1 MDDGAQD
8 AVVQWFWQ
16 QLKEFFVDGY
26 TNLCVSGT
34 PVSSPVVNF
43 SNCCNTLILYA
54 YLHRFQL
61 HGPHT
66 FTSQTPMLIPY
77 SLLKKSESSLII
89 S

>member
-1 MDDGAQD
+1 M
-8 AVVQWFWQ
+8 QWFRQ

-26 TNLCVSGT
+26 TNLCISGT
-34 PVSSPVVNF
+34 IVSSPVVNF
-43 SNCCNTLILYA
+43 SNCCNTTILYA

-66 FTSQTPMLIPY
+66 FKPQTPMLIPY
-77 SLLKKSESSLII
+77 SLLKKSESSLKI